1 MSNKKKIID
10 EYKKKI
16 DFLKKHNKYY
26 FIKDAPKVTDSKFD
40 KVKKE
45 TLELVKKNPYL
56 EKIINLS
63 NIIGARPSSKFK
75 KILHLKPMLSLSNA
89 FDRNDMVD
97 FLKKINNFLNLKKE
111 NLELFSEPKID
122 GISATLIYEK
132 DYLLKVCQGE
142 TVLLERTF

>member
-10 EYKKKI
+10 EFKKKI

-89 FDRNDMVD
+89 FNRDDMVD

-132 DYLLKVCQGE
+132 GSLVKGLSRGDGVTG
-142 TVLLERTF
+142 

>member
-10 EYKKKI
+10 EYKKK
-16 DFLKKHNKYY
+16 
-26 FIKDAPKVTDSKFD
+26 IKDAPKVTDSKFD

-56 EKIINLS
+56 KKIKNLS

-75 KILHLKPMLSLSNA
+75 KILHLKPMLSLNNA

-97 FLKKINNFLNLKKE
+97 FLKKIKNFLNL
-111 NLELFSEPKID
+111 
-122 GISATLIYEK
+122 
-132 DYLLKVCQGE
+132 
-142 TVLLERTF
+142 